1 MEKEYSREAGADWG
15 CGCKLTLKKTCDCDN
30 PAQLDYTQCSVHIAA
45 PKLLAALTG
54 LVSKPAPFCED
65 KFGGAVCP
73 YCDCREHPDDCEW
86 LVARNLWVGVRAAIE
101 EAKK

>member
-1 MEKEYSREAGADWG
+1 MNNECCHQHPENGSDLALQTEAQREETD
-15 CGCKLTLKKTCDCDN
+15 LRDVN
-30 PAQLDYTQCSVHIAA
+30 S
-45 PKLLAALTG
+45 KLLAALEG

-65 KFGGAVCP
+65 KLGGSVCP

-86 LVARNLWVGVRAAIE
+86 LVARNLWVDISNRAFTE